1 MAVQKYFEM
10 QPVYEL
16 DLYRREQDYAERS
29 VPFTGT
35 PRRHPYD
42 SEKVVLVPHPFEKER
57 ILYEF
62 QLRDVIHL
70 EQLSSIVTERG
81 ENLPV
86 MKLWVR
92 LGSRA
97 VQLTPIVIG
106 SEHATPTPEALLDQ
120 NG

>member
-1 MAVQKYFEM
+1 MAVNKYLQM

-16 DLYRREQDYAERS
+16 QPYRVEHDYAEQS
-29 VPFTGT
+29 VPFSGT

-42 SEKVVLVPHPFEKER
+42 AEKLVLVPYPFERER

-62 QLRDVIHL
+62 QLKDILYV

-97 VQLTPIVIG
+97 VQLTPIVIK
-106 SEHATPTPEALLDQ
+106 SEHATPTPEALLEPES
-120 NG
+120 